1 MQALV
6 KSPAFSKNCTPILEV
21 LQSHFAPE
29 AKGNL
34 LEIASGGGYHTVYF
48 AQAFPNFIFQ
58 PTAYLPEEVQS
69 VLINTKPHKNILTC
83 LQVDSSAE
91 NWQVENSAFD
101 VMVNINMVHISPWS
115 TCQGLMKGASKAL
128 KPGGKLFM
136 YGPFNVGGEY
146 TSEGNRNFDASLR
159 AKDAS
164 WGIRNLEDVV
174 TEAKLNNLDHVVSHP
189 MPANNLTLVF
199 SKPMEKSELHN
210 SVGFEQKSAS

>member
-1 MQALV
+1 
-6 KSPAFSKNCTPILEV
+6 
-21 LQSHFAPE
+21 
-29 AKGNL
+29 
-34 LEIASGGGYHTVYF
+34 
-48 AQAFPNFIFQ
+48 
-58 PTAYLPEEVQS
+58 
-69 VLINTKPHKNILTC
+69 
-83 LQVDSSAE
+83 
-91 NWQVENSAFD
+91 
-101 VMVNINMVHISPWS
+101 
-115 TCQGLMKGASKAL
+115 
-128 KPGGKLFM
+128 M